1 MHSPKTISIVLVGN
15 KVDLSDRREVSTQE
29 GKDLADKNKMMFF
42 ESSAKTGFNID
53 EVFTES
59 AKVIA
64 QKIREKYYDLSSE
77 ICGIK
82 TGMNIEGTP
91 NANIICLNEINTK
104 KKKGC
109 C

>member
-1 MHSPKTISIVLVGN
+1 VGN
-15 KVDLSDRREVSTQE
+15 KVDLSDKREVSTQE
-29 GKDLADKNKMMFF
+29 GKDLAAKNKLLFF
-42 ESSAKTGFNID
+42 ECSAKTGYNID

-59 AKVIA
+59 AKAIA
-64 QKIREKYYDLSSE
+64 QKIKEKYYDLSSE

-91 NANIICLNEINTK
+91 NANIISLDDIKTK